1 MRAGNTYALMRIRRP
16 TPTDL
21 PGLAALVST
30 NECLCILGRA
40 QARPEWV
47 TIGEAYVA
55 NVLRTE
61 YASFENCMARYES
74 PASRLWVLV
83 DASDAVLGSVGVIED
98 PQRSTRFELVRM
110 YVHAEHRRRGY
121 GRLLLDELLGHA
133 RAHGATQLTLTTPSV
148 NAPGLGFYRSVG
160 FSRASAFSITDSFG
174 DDQGEPHTLELT
186 RMRMDLAP
194 TEAAPEAVAS
204 ST

>member
-1 MRAGNTYALMRIRRP
+1 MRIRLP
-16 TPTDL
+16 TPADL
-21 PGLAALVST
+21 PALAALLST

-83 DASDAVLGSVGVIED
+83 DASDAVLGSIGVIED
-98 PQRSTRFELVRM
+98 PQQSTRFELVRM

-121 GRLLLDELLGHA
+121 GRLLFEQLLGHA

-160 FSRASAFSITDSFG
+160 FSKARAFSITDSFG

-186 RMRMDLAP
+186 EMRMDLAP
-194 TEAAPEAVAS
+194 TEAVPEAVAS